1 MPYTWTAGANRR
13 AAAQTGCRPKGRR
26 QAGTWES
33 ALGMAIEATR
43 ALGDSLVLAWRWKML
58 GRWQVGAGPSAAAN
72 GRAAH
77 GTLPHWL
84 APLRPAS
91 LASRQSFLPGGPPNK
106 DSPDAWLPASH
117 GIRRHRAALEPNAGP
132 AVNDGSALA
141 CARAQP
147 DARLLQDPLGKARAS
162 PQADCHGPCDDRLAK
177 V

>member
-1 MPYTWTAGANRR
+1 MRTTFLPKAKARGF
-13 AAAQTGCRPKGRR
+13 AARLHSP
-26 QAGTWES
+26 
-33 ALGMAIEATR
+33 
-43 ALGDSLVLAWRWKML
+43 
-58 GRWQVGAGPSAAAN
+58 
-72 GRAAH
+72 
-77 GTLPHWL
+77 
-84 APLRPAS
+84 
-91 LASRQSFLPGGPPNK
+91 SFLPGGPPKK

-162 PQADCHGPCDDRLAK
+162 PQAACHGPCEDRLAK